1 MSKLP
6 ENYVV
11 VDLETTGLSPWRGDR
26 VVEIGALRVIRGEV
40 VEKFWQ
46 LVNPGMPIPPEAQA
60 IHGISDADV
69 AEMPEIDEV
78 LPRFFSFSLKLPLVA
93 HFAAFDRSFLES
105 ACRTCGFPHPPQPY
119 LCTVELS
126 RFMNPTLARHSL
138 DALLQH
144 YDIPISD
151 RHRSLGDAIATW
163 RLYEV
168 LRRAYEQRMGAGSPV
183 IK

>member
-1 MSKLP
+1 MPKLP

-46 LVNPGMPIPPEAQA
+46 LVNPGMPIPSEVQA
-60 IHGISDADV
+60 IHGITDADV
-69 AEMPEIDEV
+69 ADQPAIAEV
-78 LPRFFSFSLKLPLVA
+78 LPRFFSFTSALPLVA

-105 ACRTCGFPHPPQPY
+105 ACRACRFPHPPQSY
-119 LCTVELS
+119 LCTVEMS
-126 RFMNPTLARHSL
+126 RFINPHLARHSL
-138 DALLQH
+138 DALLRH
-144 YDIPISD
+144 YDIPVSD

-168 LRRAYEQRMGAGSPV
+168 LRQAYEQRAGVRES
-183 IK
+183 ITQ